1 METKKGK
8 RSFYSDQKKMFRL
21 LNKNDNDRDKD
32 KVISFLSTQ
41 KVGLAV
47 ICASRKRNEEKFDL
61 LVILF
66 KCKITITLTI
76 NRAKKLAFV
85 VSL

>member
-21 LNKNDNDRDKD
+21 LNKNDRDKD

-66 KCKITITLTI
+66 KCKIIITLTI
-76 NRAKKLAFV
+76 KRAKKLAFV
-85 VSL
+85 ISL

>member
-21 LNKNDNDRDKD
+21 LNKNDRDKD

-76 NRAKKLAFV
+76 KRAKKLAFV